1 MILPFDSDH
10 QNLMSSGVQVDV
22 PKFDVGSKMSM
33 HDATGLKTG
42 ILASRT
48 ANWANQL
55 TVATVMNRIQ
65 LTAVSSYLVIFCHY
79 LLGV

>member
-42 ILASRT
+42 ILAS
-48 ANWANQL
+48 
-55 TVATVMNRIQ
+55 
-65 LTAVSSYLVIFCHY
+65 
-79 LLGV
+79 